1 MQIPMVISI
10 WDDEYGI
17 SVSNKEQTTKQNIS
31 EALMGFQR
39 TDSEQGFEIMRVK
52 GWDYPA
58 LIKTYEYASRTA
70 EKNMYQFWF
79 M

>member
-1 MQIPMVISI
+1 
-10 WDDEYGI
+10 
-17 SVSNKEQTTKQNIS
+17 
-31 EALMGFQR
+31 MGFQR

-58 LIKTYEYASRTA
+58 LIKTYEYASRIA
-70 EKNMYQFWF
+70 REDHVQFWF